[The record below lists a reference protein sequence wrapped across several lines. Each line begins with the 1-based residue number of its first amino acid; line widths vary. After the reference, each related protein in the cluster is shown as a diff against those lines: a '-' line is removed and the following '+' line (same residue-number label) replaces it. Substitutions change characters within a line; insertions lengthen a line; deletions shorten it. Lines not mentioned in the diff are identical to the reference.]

1 MSAYKKRF
9 EPMKKLKLMR
19 ISRDLTIVELAKKT
33 GINRNT
39 INQYELGIHS
49 PRRENLQTLAKALD
63 CKIEEII

>member
-19 ISRDLTIVELAKKT
+19 VTRDLTIVELAEKT

-39 INQYELGIHS
+39 INQYELGIHF
-49 PRRENLQTLAKALD
+49 PRRKNLKLLADALE
-63 CKIEEII
+63 CLINEII